1 MVPNDYKYNLFN
13 KFLSDKVF
21 VFEGPISPH
30 VDGINFKAK
39 FKVKL
44 LGDKEMI
51 LIGNPRNYVSTE
63 LTILDVYP
71 ELLNDFFKK
80 SENEHEMSRHFY
92 YLTMGLKKQLLP
104 YLLQFS
110 IEDDPYFTKIKVE
123 DKKNITEG
131 MSSRKGIVRELV
143 KDVIRVFKK
152 GEGEYSLPEEIS
164 DETEYEFNS
173 VETPFTVEVKIIQSE
188 EIDGFEVDGGYYDDD
203 DTFELEITYN
213 KRYFP
218 ELNYELI
225 GELNEIIRHELQHL
239 IQKEQGI
246 DRPKNAVSPQE
257 YYLQPHEIDAQ
268 IKGFRRVSK
277 LRKEPFENVVRKWY
291 YQKDNLSDKEKEKI
305 VSVILKKNKES
316 I

>member
-13 KFLSDKVF
+13 KFLGDKVF
-21 VFEGPISPH
+21 EFEGPVSPY
-30 VDGINFKAK
+30 VSGIDFKAK

-51 LIGNPRNYVSTE
+51 SVGDLRNYVSTE
-63 LTILDVYP
+63 LTILDVDP
-71 ELLNDFFKK
+71 EPLFNFFKNTA
-80 SENEHEMSRHFY
+80 NEHEFNKHFY
-92 YLTMGLKKQLLP
+92 YLSMGFKKQLSP

-110 IEDDPYFTKIKVE
+110 IEDEPYFTKIKIE

-131 MSSRKGIVRELV
+131 MSSRKGVVRELV
-143 KDVIRVFKK
+143 KDVMRVFKK
-152 GEGEYSLPEEIS
+152 GEGEYSLPEEVS
-164 DETEYEFNS
+164 DETEYEFDS
-173 VETPFTVEVKIIQSE
+173 IETPFTVEVKIIQSE

-213 KRYFP
+213 ERYFP

-246 DRPKNAVSPQE
+246 DRPKKELPPHQ

-277 LRKEPFENVVRKWY
+277 LRKEPFENIVRKWY
-291 YQKDNLSDKEKEKI
+291 YQKDNLTDKEKEKI